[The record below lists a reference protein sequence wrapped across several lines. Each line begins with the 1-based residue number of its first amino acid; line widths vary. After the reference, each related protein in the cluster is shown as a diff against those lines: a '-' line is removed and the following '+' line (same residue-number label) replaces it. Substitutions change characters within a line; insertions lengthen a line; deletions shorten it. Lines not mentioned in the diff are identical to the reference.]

1 MSVNSNNLPT
11 EQIQKT
17 LTGLIYNSVKRC
29 LTKKPIVI
37 LDRATSGQKDG
48 FIRINPAGKQQIKF
62 NKFVP
67 DIHENKI
74 IKVLRKKNLL
84 KTFNGVVGSYTKRYN
99 NEIESITF
107 FFNILNLYEIETE
120 LKRMNYDYSKTQR
133 VCIK

>member
-1 MSVNSNNLPT
+1 MTT

-74 IKVLRKKNLL
+74 IKGLRKKNLL

-120 LKRMNYDYSKTQR
+120 LKRMNYD
-133 VCIK
+133 

>member
-1 MSVNSNNLPT
+1 MT
-11 EQIQKT
+11 AEQIQKT
-17 LTGLIYNSVKRC
+17 LTGLIYNPVKRC

-74 IKVLRKKNLL
+74 IKGLRKKNLL

-133 VCIK
+133 VCMK

>member
-1 MSVNSNNLPT
+1 MTT

-62 NKFVP
+62 NKLVP

-74 IKVLRKKNLL
+74 IKGLRKKNLL

>member
-1 MSVNSNNLPT
+1 MTT

-74 IKVLRKKNLL
+74 IKGLRKKNLL

-133 VCIK
+133 VCKK

>member
-1 MSVNSNNLPT
+1 MTT

-74 IKVLRKKNLL
+74 IKGLRKKNLL

-133 VCIK
+133 VCMK

>member
-1 MSVNSNNLPT
+1 MT
-11 EQIQKT
+11 AEQIQKT
-17 LTGLIYNSVKRC
+17 LTGLIYNPVKRC

-74 IKVLRKKNLL
+74 IKGLRKKNLL

>member
-1 MSVNSNNLPT
+1 MTT

-74 IKVLRKKNLL
+74 IKGLRKKNLL

>member
-1 MSVNSNNLPT
+1 MTT

-74 IKVLRKKNLL
+74 IKGLRKKNLL

-120 LKRMNYDYSKTQR
+120 LKRINYDYSNTQR

>member
-1 MSVNSNNLPT
+1 MTT

-48 FIRINPAGKQQIKF
+48 FIRINPAGKQQLKL

-67 DIHENKI
+67 DIHENII

>member
-1 MSVNSNNLPT
+1 MTT

-48 FIRINPAGKQQIKF
+48 FIRINPAGKQQTKF

-74 IKVLRKKNLL
+74 IKGLRKKNLL

>member
-1 MSVNSNNLPT
+1 MTT

-74 IKVLRKKNLL
+74 IKGLRKKNLL

-107 FFNILNLYEIETE
+107 FFNILNIYEIETE

-133 VCIK
+133 VCMK

>member
-1 MSVNSNNLPT
+1 MTT

-17 LTGLIYNSVKRC
+17 LTGLIYNPVKRC

-74 IKVLRKKNLL
+74 IKGLRKKNLL

>member
-1 MSVNSNNLPT
+1 MIITKTVPSN
-11 EQIQKT
+11 
-17 LTGLIYNSVKRC
+17 
-29 LTKKPIVI
+29 
-37 LDRATSGQKDG
+37 
-48 FIRINPAGKQQIKF
+48 GKHKY
-62 NKFVP
+62 
-67 DIHENKI
+67 
-74 IKVLRKKNLL
+74 KVLRKKNLL

>member
-1 MSVNSNNLPT
+1 MTT

-17 LTGLIYNSVKRC
+17 LTGLIYNSVKRS

>member
-1 MSVNSNNLPT
+1 MT
-11 EQIQKT
+11 AEQIQKT
-17 LTGLIYNSVKRC
+17 LTGLIYNPVKRC